1 MAFGTESIQT
11 NVREVSPFLKLP
23 GELRNLIY
31 RHLLCDKEC
40 FKVKFGS
47 SSRLLAYGSRSGNS
61 LSNLTSIA
69 ANHQLRQETR
79 RFFFTQ
85 NKFHVFDMDKSVRY
99 VARAFLAAIGPF
111 GRAHLRHLEMPTHCS
126 AIVRS
131 DPSEDAEEYTDR
143 GFNIVFALLTR
154 CKELEF
160 LRIGFNLV
168 ELCAMFGMENR
179 GAMQTSRRFT
189 GSQHILVAVLTGL
202 GKLKTL
208 NVLEIEWKRYSDN
221 VFGYTDGPWGMG
233 SLKNA
238 LEYNFEDSVLQW
250 LREGLTPIE
259 VRSYF
264 PAPV

>member
-131 DPSEDAEEYTDR
+131 DPSEEAEEYTDR

-250 LREGLTPIE
+250 LREGLTPVE